1 MRSISLDFSPVH
13 LAAASALVGA
23 TLAVPAYA
31 ALQGRDVD
39 KDASNG
45 FEAYYD
51 TVLDITWLAD
61 ANYAKTSGA
70 YADAFPT
77 GGMWWDFAVTWTQNL
92 NYFGATDWRL
102 PKVISKISS
111 GTLAE
116 VSAGRGATA
125 LESELGYMYY
135 THLHLGDNPT
145 PSSGTIALSGV
156 PDGYIKNFVAD
167 LYWTSDRF
175 AGNQSLAWGLWT
187 SYPFAGS
194 QAYVPRVLP
203 EYAWAVHDGD
213 PFGVKVVV
221 PDTPPLP
228 AVDEPSTAMLMLA
241 GLGVAAHMVR
251 QRKGFKRSSSALA

>member
-1 MRSISLDFSPVH
+1 MRSKFLDFSPVH
-13 LAAASALVGA
+13 LAVVSALTGA

-111 GTLAE
+111 GTLAD
-116 VSAGRGATA
+116 VSAGRGAAA

-135 THLHLGDNPT
+135 THLRLGDNPT

-228 AVDEPSTAMLMLA
+228 AVDEPSSAMLLLV
-241 GLGVAAHMVR
+241 GLGVAAHMLR
-251 QRKGFKRSSSALA
+251 QRKGFKRSSNALA

>member
-1 MRSISLDFSPVH
+1 MRSCHLGLSRFSAVVASSLLGVAFT
-13 LAAASALVGA
+13 A
-23 TLAVPAYA
+23 PAHA

-70 YADAFPT
+70 FAEAFPT
-77 GGMWWDFAVTWTQNL
+77 GGMWWNFAVSWTQNL
-92 NYFGATDWRL
+92 EFFGATDWRL

-111 GTLAE
+111 GTLAD

-135 THLHLGDNPT
+135 THLRLGGNPT
-145 PSSGTIALSGV
+145 PSSGTITLGSV
-156 PDGYIKNFVAD
+156 PGGYIKNFVAD
-167 LYWTSDRF
+167 LYWTGDTF
-175 AGNQSLAWGLWT
+175 AGNPTLAWGLWT

-194 QAYVPRVLP
+194 QAYVPKVLP

-213 PFGVKVVV
+213 PFGVKVI
-221 PDTPPLP
+221 PDTPLP
-228 AVDEPSTAMLMLA
+228 AVDEPSTAMLLLA
-241 GLGVAAHMVR
+241 GFGVAAHMLR
-251 QRKGFKRSSSALA
+251 QRKGIKRSAQALA